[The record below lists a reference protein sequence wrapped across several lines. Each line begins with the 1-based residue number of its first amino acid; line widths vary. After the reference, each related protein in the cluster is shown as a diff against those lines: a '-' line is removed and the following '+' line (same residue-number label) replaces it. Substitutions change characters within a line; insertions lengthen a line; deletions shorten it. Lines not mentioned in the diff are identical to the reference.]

1 MPDLGI
7 DPRARVAAVKKKAFS
22 TRLNHLIGLFTLFG
36 LISACISPAVD
47 VSPINTSTNNIAQA
61 AAAQRVAEQ
70 YLQAWQAEDFTA
82 MYRLTTTLSRDAI
95 SLDEF
100 QASYNQFTRTLT
112 LEKIDFQLL
121 SALSGERV
129 VEVAYRIV
137 YSTRLLGEL
146 SREMVMSLAQEGNA
160 WLIQWESALMFP
172 ELREGNRLEFIH
184 RIPPRGRIVDRN
196 SAPLAAYED
205 AIAVG
210 LVPGEI
216 LPDQAEQVYETIS
229 EISFYTP
236 DSLARVVAST
246 PADWYLPVITLSQ
259 AAAAPYIETLR
270 NLRGVRLDELRSRFY
285 AEGGVAPHAVGY
297 MQFISEENLDAYL
310 RLGYRQDERV
320 GTAGLEGAF
329 ETALAGQ
336 RGGSLYLLK
345 PDGDILSILAAS
357 DPVPGQSMTTT
368 LDKNLQMLIQSS
380 LGDQR
385 GAVVV
390 MEVDTGRVLALV
402 SNPHFN
408 SNAFDLSETDRSLL
422 ESYFN
427 DPDQPLFNR
436 ATQGQYP
443 LGSVFKA
450 ISMSAAM
457 EAGLYHTGSIL
468 NCPQAVWVCNSVTL
482 YDWTFSHGV
491 GASGPLTLQEGLMRS
506 CNPWYYR
513 IGEDLY
519 DSGLETA
526 LTEMAAGFGLGQ
538 ASGIGI
544 AEASGNI
551 PASAGTCVNH
561 AQIAIGQGEVLVTPL
576 QVAAFFAAL
585 ANGGTLYQP
594 TLVETI
600 RQGSGEIVYSFSPTV
615 KGNLPISDE
624 TLAAVQEAIRMVVEE
639 PRGTGYWPML
649 GLEFPVS
656 GKTGTAE
663 TPTGLPH
670 AWFAGYTRLGDSE
683 RADIAI
689 AVLVENSGEGSAM
702 AAPLFHRVVSL
713 YFSDNED
720 AGTLMIWEEEPY
732 VPKEPTPM
740 PERTPDSPSDE

>member
-1 MPDLGI
+1 MIRKSISD
-7 DPRARVAAVKKKAFS
+7 
-22 TRLNHLIGLFTLFG
+22 RLIHLVWLFTLFG
-36 LISACISPAVD
+36 LLSACISPANGVLQD
-47 VSPINTSTNNIAQA
+47 NHTTASSAKA
-61 AAAQRVAEQ
+61 AAAQRAAEKF
-70 YLQAWQAEDFTA
+70 LQAWQAEDFGA
-82 MYRLTTTLSRDAI
+82 MYGLTTSLSRDAI
-95 SLDEF
+95 SEDEF
-100 QASYNQFTRTLT
+100 QDSYKQLTRTLT
-112 LEKIDFQLL
+112 LEQINYQLL

-137 YSTRLLGEL
+137 YSTRLVGEL

-160 WLIQWESALMFP
+160 WLIQWEPALMFP
-172 ELREGNRLEFIH
+172 ELRDGNRLEFIH
-184 RIPPRGRIVDRN
+184 RIPSRGRIVDRN
-196 SAPLAAYED
+196 GAPLAAYEN

-216 LPDQAEQVYETIS
+216 LPEQAEQVYETIS

-246 PADWYLPVITLSQ
+246 PADWYLPVITLTQ
-259 AAAAPYIETLR
+259 TAAAPYIEILR
-270 NLRGVRLDELRSRFY
+270 SLRGVRLDELRSRFY
-285 AEGGVAPHAVGY
+285 ADGGVAPHAVGY

-336 RGGSLYLLK
+336 RGGSLYLLG
-345 PDGDILSILAAS
+345 PDGEVLSILAAS
-357 DPVPGQSMTTT
+357 DPIPGQSMTTT
-368 LDKNLQMLIQSS
+368 IDKTLQTLIQSS
-380 LGDQR
+380 LGDMR
-385 GAVVV
+385 AAVVV
-390 MEVDTGRVLALV
+390 LEVDSGRVLALV

-408 SNAFDLSETDRSLL
+408 PNAFGLSETDRSLL

-427 DPDQPLFNR
+427 DPAQPLFNR

-450 ISMSAAM
+450 ISMASAM
-457 EAGLYHTGSIL
+457 EAGLYHPGSIL
-468 NCPQAVWVCNSVTL
+468 NCPQSIWVCDSVTL
-482 YDWTFSHGV
+482 YDWTFSHGAA
-491 GASGPLTLQEGLMRS
+491 ASGPLNLQESLMLS

-519 DSGLETA
+519 DAGLETA

-538 ASGIGI
+538 ASGIEI

-551 PASAGTCVNH
+551 PTSAGTCVNH

-594 TLVETI
+594 TLVETL
-600 RQGSGEIVYSFSPTV
+600 RQGSGEIFYSFSSIV

-624 TLAAVQEAIRMVVEE
+624 TLTAVQEALRMVVEE
-639 PRGTGYWPML
+639 PRGTGYWPMV
-649 GLEFPVS
+649 GLEIPVS

-670 AWFAGYTRLGDSE
+670 AWFAGYTRLGDPN

-689 AVLVENSGEGSAM
+689 AVLVENSGEGFAM
-702 AAPLFHRVVSL
+702 AAPIFHRVVSL
-713 YFSDNED
+713 YFSDYED
-720 AGTLMIWEEEPY
+720 PGTLMNWEDEPY
-732 VPKEPTPM
+732 VPKEPIPM
-740 PERTPDSPSDE
+740 PESTPDSPSGE